1 MHDQPSGVDN
11 PAAMTTDDEDTR
23 EERRVLR
30 EVLSYYPGSFTVGE
44 LIRELTVCSTKFSEQ
59 DAVRRAVRE
68 LRATGLVQEMDGF
81 VLPTRSAVHFY
92 SLAEGGE
99 I

>member
-1 MHDQPSGVDN
+1 
-11 PAAMTTDDEDTR
+11 
-23 EERRVLR
+23 VLH
-30 EVLSYYPGSFTVGE
+30 EVLTYHPGSLTVDE
-44 LIRELTVCSTKFSEQ
+44 LIRELTVDSARFCDQ

-68 LRATGLVQEMDGF
+68 LRSTGLVHELDGF

-92 SLAEGGE
+92 ELADGGE

>member
-1 MHDQPSGVDN
+1 MQDQPRAGGADR
-11 PAAMTTDDEDTR
+11 AMTTDDEDTR

-30 EVLSYYPGSFTVGE
+30 EVLTYYPGSFTIDE
-44 LIRELTVCSTKFSEQ
+44 LIRELTVCSTKFGEQ

-68 LRATGLVQEMDGF
+68 LRATGLVHELDGF
-81 VLPTRSAVHFY
+81 VLPTRSAVVFY